1 MIGKI
6 LQLTE
11 TEWSDDRSTLVCNY
25 VLETDEKTFE
35 LSESLKFPIS
45 IPESYETEKLT
56 RALHIALSISYYK
69 TFLPPEIE
77 HDYEMTETEAG
88 FWNGVFENG
97 LGEFL
102 FKNQLPFDRLA
113 RFSAQNG
120 DTTSAQPT
128 NDWQEKTLLGI
139 GGGKDSIVAGE
150 LLKAISMSTTGFVL
164 ATKQNS
170 GQATDVAIT
179 MDVDLQTIERTI
191 DPQIIEINKLPGALN
206 GHIPISLIFALCGAM
221 LAAAQGI
228 TYVTVGNESSA
239 SIPRADWQG
248 RAINHQ
254 WSKSLEFEHLLQ
266 DYLHAYVSKSL
277 TYFSAIRP
285 LSSVAVAKLFSKY
298 EQYFTVF
305 TSDNS
310 VLKLNH
316 DANSSQLWSKESTKS
331 LSSYI
336 LLAPRI
342 SKATMH
348 AIFGHDF
355 LNDNSLEQTFRKLL
369 GGDEE
374 VILDCVGTPEELRA
388 SVYALKDSEYKDD
401 YLVKLAQA
409 EALLPE
415 QVSLDTFYE
424 IGDHALPSAIA
435 SSLTKEMKATL
446 DV

>member
-88 FWNGVFENG
+88 FWNGVYENG

-191 DPQIIEINKLPGALN
+191 DSQIIEINKLPGALN

-228 TYVTVGNESSA
+228 T
-239 SIPRADWQG
+239 
-248 RAINHQ
+248 
-254 WSKSLEFEHLLQ
+254 
-266 DYLHAYVSKSL
+266 
-277 TYFSAIRP
+277 
-285 LSSVAVAKLFSKY
+285 
-298 EQYFTVF
+298 
-305 TSDNS
+305 
-310 VLKLNH
+310 
-316 DANSSQLWSKESTKS
+316 
-331 LSSYI
+331 
-336 LLAPRI
+336 
-342 SKATMH
+342 
-348 AIFGHDF
+348 
-355 LNDNSLEQTFRKLL
+355 
-369 GGDEE
+369 
-374 VILDCVGTPEELRA
+374 
-388 SVYALKDSEYKDD
+388 
-401 YLVKLAQA
+401 
-409 EALLPE
+409 
-415 QVSLDTFYE
+415 
-424 IGDHALPSAIA
+424 
-435 SSLTKEMKATL
+435 
-446 DV
+446 